1 MTEDHGKDVMAA
13 KKRPPLRN
21 VTNERKGPQIGAS
34 NAMVRSSLSIFMA
47 LLFLFLL
54 FSFWVLRS
62 LNTCFGLFQL
72 DDDQGQ

>member
-54 FSFWVLRS
+54 FP
-62 LNTCFGLFQL
+62 FGY
-72 DDDQGQ
+72 